1 MPKAAYKIAWSFPG
15 CQHEKTLGFKKG
27 KTMKIKYLPATAL
40 VLSLSAMSA
49 TAQDVD
55 RFTGYNI
62 GTSLSYGEADRG
74 WIGPNQPQ
82 RTDLG
87 SDGGVGLGI
96 QAGYSWAVGS
106 NMIVGA
112 DIGYTS
118 SLGGDGASNCRA
130 ARGGQIGRRD
140 CAMGVDNVLTAGARI
155 GAVTNGFLLY
165 GKAGLASA
173 EISTTS
179 RPGSDPSFTS
189 QVPPIDSSE
198 RQHGYYVGLGVERAI
213 DENWSIGGDVTYYD
227 FNEKTHSIVL
237 NTGFSEQ
244 RLDVGANATIFS
256 LSLNYRF

>member
-1 MPKAAYKIAWSFPG
+1 
-15 CQHEKTLGFKKG
+15 
-27 KTMKIKYLPATAL
+27 MKIKCLPATAL
-40 VLSLSAMSA
+40 ALSLSAMSA

-74 WIGPNQPQ
+74 WLGPNQTQ

-118 SLGGDGASNCRA
+118 SLGGDGARNCRA
-130 ARGGQIGRRD
+130 ARGDEKGPGRRD
-140 CAMGVDNVLTAGARI
+140 CAIGVDNVLTAGARI

-165 GKAGLASA
+165 GKVGLASA

-179 RPGSDPSFTS
+179 RPGADPNFTS
-189 QVPPIDSSE
+189 PVPPIDSSE
-198 RQHGYYVGLGVERAI
+198 RQHGYYAGLGVERAI

-227 FNEKTHSIVL
+227 FNEKTHSIEQ
-237 NTGFSEQ
+237 NTGVSDK

>member
-1 MPKAAYKIAWSFPG
+1 MPDKITRTFLG
-15 CQHEKTLGFKKG
+15 CQYEELLEFRKG
-27 KTMKIKYLPATAL
+27 KDMKIKCLTATAL
-40 VLSLSAMSA
+40 VLSLSTMSA
-49 TAQDVD
+49 TAQDID

-62 GTSLSYGEADRG
+62 GASLSYGEADRG
-74 WIGPNQPQ
+74 WLGPNQTQ

-106 NMIVGA
+106 NMIAGA

-140 CAMGVDNVLTAGARI
+140 CAIGVDNVLTAGARI

-179 RPGSDPSFTS
+179 RPGADPNFTS
-189 QVPPIDSSE
+189 PEPSIDSSE

-213 DENWSIGGDVTYYD
+213 DENWSIGGNVTYYD
-227 FNEKTHSIVL
+227 FNEKTHSIAQ
-237 NTGFSEQ
+237 NTGLSEQ